1 MGDPRGAV
9 VLVTDYGDGDSYAGA
24 LAGALWSVDPGL
36 RWTVGTHGVLP
47 GDVLG
52 GGYHLKALAQAF
64 PEGTVFCAVV
74 DPGVGTS
81 RRVLA
86 VEVDGGVRCVAP
98 DNGLC
103 SWLWEEAGERR
114 CVAVPVPADVS
125 PTFAGRDLLA
135 PVAARLALG
144 LPLEECGTPVHD
156 PVVLREAFP
165 RRVRASLYGR
175 VCVVDRFGNAI
186 TTARAADLGGARPL
200 AASWPG
206 GATRRVARTYAEIGG
221 GLALVMGSA
230 DHLEIAAR
238 GAPASRL
245 GGPAAGATVRIS
257 LGAAG

>member
-1 MGDPRGAV
+1 MSEPRHAV
-9 VLVTDYGDGDSYAGA
+9 VLVTDYGADDSYAGA
-24 LAGALWSVDPGL
+24 LGGALWSIEPRL
-36 RWTVGTHGVLP
+36 RWAVGTHGVP
-47 GDVLG
+47 AGDMLAG
-52 GGYHLKALAQAF
+52 AYHVKALARAF
-64 PEGTVFCAVV
+64 PAGTVICAVV
-74 DPGVGTS
+74 DPGVGTD
-81 RRVLA
+81 RRALA
-86 VEVDGGVRCVAP
+86 LEADGVRCVAP

-103 SWLWEEAGERR
+103 TWLWEEAGERG
-114 CVAVPVPADVS
+114 CVSLPCPDGAA
-125 PTFAGRDLLA
+125 PTFAGRDLFA
-135 PVAARLALG
+135 PAAARLAAG
-144 LPLEECGTPVHD
+144 ARLEDCGEPVFD
-156 PVVLREAFP
+156 PVMLPAAFP
-165 RRVRASLYGR
+165 RRVGAALYAR

-257 LGAAG
+257 LGTAG